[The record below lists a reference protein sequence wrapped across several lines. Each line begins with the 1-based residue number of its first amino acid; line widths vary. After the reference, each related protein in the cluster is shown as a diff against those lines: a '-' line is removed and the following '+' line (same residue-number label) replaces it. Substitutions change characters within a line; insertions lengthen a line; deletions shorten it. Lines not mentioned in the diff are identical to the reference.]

1 MGSSHERVVWVL
13 FSLLFLPSLTSC
25 HLCNTAMFSSFSFF
39 FPSPIQ
45 YTSRSLTQMVVLNK
59 VELRDPG
66 GGGSRRQG
74 GGCSSASRGDGLPLL
89 ADGSLT
95 GSVAGVRTP
104 RSRMQNNDRREDNFS
119 PYLYEA
125 IHEPPHLFQR
135 HHPPQERNNFNRLS
149 REDDNYTETTLFTSP
164 SASSTTAS
172 IHPSTEEHWQHLMSS
187 SVHEDQRT
195 SSHRMLSS
203 SSAPVFPV
211 NNVHSSP
218 PPHHTRIGGVYD
230 PSNGGGH
237 FISSSPEHEMD
248 NDSHKMNI
256 TECTSFLDTKRLD
269 RDKIEE
275 SLSLTGYFLSV
286 LSLILFILDTG
297 TDVLLGYFL
306 FRSQSPWFYPTI
318 GITLLSALIVN
329 FFSLRWYDRH
339 SSKCDT
345 ISHSL
350 SPFRFMF
357 CSVLFCS
364 FLWSGG
370 EKSTRER
377 RGRMK
382 WEKV

>member
-1 MGSSHERVVWVL
+1 
-13 FSLLFLPSLTSC
+13 
-25 HLCNTAMFSSFSFF
+25 
-39 FPSPIQ
+39 
-45 YTSRSLTQMVVLNK
+45 MVVLNK

-66 GGGSRRQG
+66 GGGSASRRQG
-74 GGCSSASRGDGLPLL
+74 DGYSSGSRGDGLPLL
-89 ADGSLT
+89 ADRSLT
-95 GSVAGVRTP
+95 ASVAGVRTP
-104 RSRMQNNDRREDNFS
+104 RLRMQNNDKREDNFS

-149 REDDNYTETTLFTSP
+149 REDDNYTETILFTSP

-203 SSAPVFPV
+203 SSAPAFPV
-211 NNVHSSP
+211 NNVHSSS

-230 PSNGGGH
+230 PSNGRGH

-256 TECTSFLDTKRLD
+256 TECTSFLDTRRLD

-318 GITLLSALIVN
+318 GITLLSVLIVN
-329 FFSLRWYDRH
+329 FFSLRWYD
-339 SSKCDT
+339 SV
-345 ISHSL
+345 IQSL
-350 SPFRFMF
+350 TPFFL
-357 CSVLFCS
+357 SVSCS
-364 FLWSGG
+364 FLLSGR

-377 RGRMK
+377 EGKRMK
-382 WEKV
+382 